1 MRRFQGPCSR
11 ASRLGAVAL
20 LALAAAGCGGDDK
33 LGSLMLAI
41 STDMYVDKDIDRMDV
56 IVQPETGPTQATPI
70 NLFPAQ
76 GGLFLPGTFA
86 IVEGK
91 TDGEFVRVRIIAR
104 QQNEVRVVREV
115 AVRLPKSRTAVLP
128 MPIQWLC
135 DGHVAPEGQLYRSN
149 CPENETCIAGTCQPD
164 AVDENTL
171 EDYVAADVFGGG
183 NATGGGTCFDTLSC
197 FESTTEPPI
206 DLDTCELATAASDDL
221 NVGLMLPTG
230 GDGHCTNSGCWVPLD
245 ASSLTGW
252 SGVDGG
258 ARVKLPAAACE
269 HVRNGG
275 ASVRVSHDCPSKP
288 ALMPTCGPW
297 TLVGTEPGE
306 EAPIEG
312 APLVVTSVSLAT
324 ELERAGVRLARTVA
338 DACAA
343 ITGASAPALP
353 SAADVTTLC
362 NAARDALS
370 PLDWYHVTTRCWPD
384 HTQQLACE
392 RACDDSCDPGTVE
405 TRCEPAA
412 VVGTCDAACESRQ
425 CLGTEARP
433 LDCAGACDGSCAGS
447 CNGNCV
453 GQCDGVCATPDA
465 DGYCAGVCVGTCT
478 GLCQGRCEGSCQG
491 TCDGDPNLP
500 VAACNAGTQCRGG
513 CAGEYSSEVCQSVL
527 LPSSCT
533 LDADC
538 AADCRAMGH
547 INVACEP
554 SRTWI
559 QPAAGLDGARA
570 TTIAAA
576 LADLLPVRD
585 VEGAAIL
592 EEATRIGQNL
602 SDNTQSSGDSLGR
615 ANALIRVRT
624 AVDRLRAATQAAGD
638 VIEAAGDPRPTPGPA
653 APGGVCEPT
662 HATGAAPL
670 IDDFEDGNSQC
681 LVNDGRDGS
690 WHVLRDNSPDGQ
702 LSLQEPPVPESG
714 GREPSARAMHVSGS
728 NFTEWGAGVGLELR
742 QQSLPY
748 DASAHAGLKF
758 WARGTGPV
766 RVIFVQQDL
775 ASGTSCS
782 SCGAP
787 TPDCGQFY
795 STNVTLNGAWTEYT
809 VPWAAVTQDPVG
821 VTPFAPDQLTLIKF
835 ESPAAESFE
844 FWLDDVSFY

>member
-1 MRRFQGPCSR
+1 MRNIPMRS
-11 ASRLGAVAL
+11 SRLRSLTAASVLGIAAV
-20 LALAAAGCGGDDK
+20 GCGEDDK

-41 STDMYVDKDIDRMDV
+41 STDMYVDKDVDRVDIV
-56 IVQPETGPTQATPI
+56 VQPENGPTQATPI

-104 QQNEVRVVREV
+104 QQSTVRVVREV

-135 DGHVAPEGQLYRSN
+135 DGQVSPEGQLYGSS
-149 CPENETCIAGTCQPD
+149 CPENETCIAGSCQPD
-164 AVDENTL
+164 AVDESNL
-171 EDYVAADVFGGG
+171 ADYVPADIFGGG

-197 FESTTEPPI
+197 FESTSEPAI
-206 DLDTCELATAASDDL
+206 DLDACELSTAATDDL

-245 ASSLTGW
+245 ASSVTGW
-252 SGVDGG
+252 SAVDGG
-258 ARVKLPAAACE
+258 ARVKLPAAVCE
-269 HVRNGG
+269 HVRSGG

-324 ELERAGVRLARTVA
+324 ELERASTRLARKVA
-338 DACAA
+338 SACAT
-343 ITGASAPALP
+343 ITGANAPALP
-353 SAADVTTLC
+353 SAADVTSLC
-362 NAARDALS
+362 GAARDSLQ

-384 HTQQLACE
+384 HTQQLSCE
-392 RACDDSCDPGTVE
+392 RGCDTRCEPGTVE
-405 TRCEPAA
+405 TRCDPAA

-433 LDCAGACDGSCAGS
+433 LDCAGACDGSCTGS

-453 GQCDGVCATPDA
+453 GQCAGVCTTPDA
-465 DGYCAGVCVGTCT
+465 DGYCAGVCLGTCT
-478 GLCQGRCEGSCQG
+478 GLCQGRCEGTCQG

-500 VAACNAGTQCRGG
+500 VAACEAGAQCRGG
-513 CAGEYSSEVCQSVL
+513 CAGEYSSAVCQSVL
-527 LPSSCT
+527 LPSACA

-559 QPAAGLDGARA
+559 QPVAGLDATRA
-570 TTIAAA
+570 SNVAKAIG
-576 LADLLPVRD
+576 DLLPVRD

-592 EEATRIGQNL
+592 EEASRIGQNL
-602 SDNTQSSGDSLGR
+602 SDNAQSSGDLGT
-615 ANALIRVRT
+615 ANALLRVRA
-624 AVDRLRAATQAAGD
+624 AVDKLRAATQAAND
-638 VIEAAGDPRPTPGPA
+638 VIDAAGDPRPTPGPA
-653 APGGVCEPT
+653 APSSVCNPT
-662 HATGAAPL
+662 RATGASPL

-681 LVNDGRDGS
+681 LVEDGRDGF
-690 WHVLRDNSPDGQ
+690 WHVLRDDSPDGQ
-702 LSLQEPPVPESG
+702 LSQQEPPVPESG
-714 GREPSARAMHVSGS
+714 GREPSTRAMHLSGS
-728 NFTEWGAGVGLELR
+728 HFTEWGAGVGLELR
-742 QQSLPY
+742 QQSLPH
-748 DASAHAGLKF
+748 DASAHAGVKF
-758 WARGTGPV
+758 WGRGTGPL
-766 RVIFVQQDL
+766 RVILVQQNL
-775 ASGTSCS
+775 ASGTACS
-782 SCGAP
+782 DCSAP

-795 STNVTLNGAWTEYT
+795 TTTINLGDAWTEFS
-809 VPWAAVTQDPVG
+809 VPWSALVQSPVG
-821 VTPFAPDQLTLIKF
+821 TTPFGSDQLTLIKF
-835 ESPAAESFE
+835 ESPAADSFE